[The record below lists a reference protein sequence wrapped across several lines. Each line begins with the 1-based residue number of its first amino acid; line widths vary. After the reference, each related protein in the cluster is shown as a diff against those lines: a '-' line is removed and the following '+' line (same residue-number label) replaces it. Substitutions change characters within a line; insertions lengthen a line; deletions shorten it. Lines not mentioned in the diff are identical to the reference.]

1 MSPFF
6 VYYLQYSHVV
16 IFAFCFSL
24 FEKMHKQKI
33 SIIFQ
38 FILLLIVGVL
48 VGHTYSTLDLLILFL
63 LVFTFSYRKFPQEN
77 PMQIIFSIMC
87 SATIEIITSRLYVE
101 AYSQALKVE
110 DRNTANLVLIMA
122 IILSFIFCIIAVT
135 TLKNKLY
142 LYLQRENKLN
152 SVAFLMMVS
161 VLSYQTI
168 KMIQNYAENQNLFF
182 LLLIFYLML
191 SGLIVLIVRALAK
204 NAALETKAK
213 NDKVIAELQK
223 QYVDEVK
230 KQYQETR
237 KFRHDYTNLLSTI
250 NYYLESNKIP
260 ELKEYFATD
269 IMKTNAVLKD
279 SDVILDSLQNIE
291 SLGVRSI
298 FYTKLLLAQEK
309 NIDVQIEIRELL
321 PEKKIVDTISL
332 VRLFGIFL
340 DNAIE
345 ELESIQE
352 GVLTIV
358 AFKENADSVFII
370 QNTTRDKIEAL
381 QLLKKEGFS
390 TRGEERGLGLAN
402 VEEIL
407 LTEPHILLETKIIDK
422 LFIQRITIL
431 SEVE

>member
-152 SVAFLMMVS
+152 SVAFLMMAS

>member
-6 VYYLQYSHVV
+6 VYYLQFSHVV